1 MKVLLV
7 SYLLDA
13 KWGGAATA
21 ALRLGQGLVERGI
34 EVVGVASH
42 DARQPRTVEQ
52 NGFRVHTFRP
62 RNLYWVADKDNQS
75 LPKKALWQLVDTW
88 NLHVYRHMRQ
98 VIRQERPDV
107 VHVHKLRGLSPAV
120 WTAAAA
126 EGCPLIVQT
135 CHDYEIASPDG
146 LLETAVG
153 RLALRRHWAL
163 RPYQAARARASRAVG
178 VVTAPSRFTLETITG
193 LRFFEDA
200 LALVVPNTHGY
211 RVAELPTAPPAAN
224 TDAAFRF
231 LYLGRLETVKGI
243 DLLLRAFAAIAADI
257 PHATLDVAGDGARAE
272 ALRGQYAALP
282 QVRFHGHVAGAA
294 KDRLIAQA
302 DVLVMP
308 SIVREVFGLSIAEA
322 YAFGKPVLAAR
333 IGGMPELVR
342 PGHTGLLVEPDDA
355 ADLQQALCALAAAPQ
370 RVRAMAPACLAEAH
384 AYTLEAVTDGY
395 LRAYEAGRPISAAR
409 SGQSRTHR
417 RS

>member
-13 KWGGAATA
+13 KWGGAATS
-21 ALRLGQGLVERGI
+21 ALRLCQGLVERGV
-34 EVVGVASH
+34 EVVAVSTH
-42 DARQPRTVEQ
+42 DDRPPRTVEQ
-52 NGFRVHTFRP
+52 DGFRVHTFRP
-62 RNLYWVADKDNQS
+62 RNLYWVADKDNQP

-98 VIRQERPDV
+98 IIRQERPDI
-107 VHVHKLRGLSPAV
+107 VHVHKLRGVSPAV

-126 EGCPLIVQT
+126 EGCQLIAQT
-135 CHDYEIASPDG
+135 CHDYEIVSPDG

-153 RLALRRHWAL
+153 RLALRRHWAM
-163 RPYQAARARASRAVG
+163 RPYQAARARWSRVVD

-193 LRFFEDA
+193 LRFFDNA
-200 LALVVPNTHGY
+200 LPLVVPNTHGY
-211 RVAELPTAPPAAN
+211 RAAELPPAPPAAN
-224 TDAAFRF
+224 TDDAFRF
-231 LYLGRLETVKGI
+231 LYLGRLEKAKGI

-257 PHATLDVAGDGARAE
+257 PHAALDVAGDGARAE
-272 ALRGQYAALP
+272 PLRRQYANLP
-282 QVRFHGHVAGAA
+282 QVRFHGHVAGPA

-342 PGHTGLLVEPDDA
+342 PGHTGMLVEPDDD
-355 ADLQQALCALAAAPQ
+355 ADLRQALCALAAAPQ

-395 LRAYEAGRPISAAR
+395 LRAYEAGQQIHTAR
-409 SGQSRTHR
+409 SGHSRTDLR
-417 RS
+417 